1 MFKKCI
7 QEFTFVELHNL
18 CHKRPLN
25 SFAYLEASRPGLVPY
40 KRNGV
45 RLSCTHF
52 TILRLANDVSKTE
65 SNCVTSKELLLL
77 WSDGKERALFFS

>member
-25 SFAYLEASRPGLVPY
+25 SFAYLEASRPGLVSY

-45 RLSCTHF
+45 RFSCTHCS
-52 TILRLANDVSKTE
+52 ILRLANDVSTTE
-65 SNCVTSKELLLL
+65 SNCVISKELLLI
-77 WSDGKERALFFS
+77 WSNGKERPLFS